1 MSLLSIILILV
12 VVGVLLYLIN
22 NYIPM
27 DANIKKILNITAV
40 VIVIV
45 WLLKVAGALA
55 FLSNVTI

>member
-27 DANIKKILNITAV
+27 DANIKKILNIAAV

-55 FLSNVTI
+55 FLSNVTV

>member
-27 DANIKKILNITAV
+27 DANIKKILNIAAV

-55 FLSNVTI
+55 FLSSVNI